1 MHCSGSP
8 LAQPPTRRLTCIFVK
23 SDAVAAEHKSV
34 GQMCDSIEMLWALL
48 RQYVRPYR
56 GLLSVVAVL
65 QVISTLASLY
75 LPTVNAAI
83 IDDGVAKG
91 NLQTIVE
98 LGGVMLAV
106 SALQVVCAVGAV
118 YFGSRAGMGFGHD
131 LRSAIFHHV
140 TGFSAEETA
149 RFGAPSL
156 LTRTTNDV
164 QQIQLLVQ
172 LTCTMLITAPIM
184 SIGGIF
190 MAVHQDAGLSWL
202 LLVSVPVLAVANYW
216 IVSHLLP
223 IFRRMQRLID
233 NINRVMREQLSG
245 IRVIRAF
252 ASEPFERNRFA
263 EANQALSDTALD
275 AGRWQ
280 ALMLPVTTLVINVSS
295 VALIWFGGLRIDA
308 GQMQVGSLIAFL
320 SYFMQILMAVLLATF
335 MLVIFPRASVCAE
348 RISEVLST
356 TPGIASPENPV
367 RPDAVAG
374 EISMDAATFSYPGA
388 DRPVLQDVSL
398 VAKPGTTTAIVGST
412 GSGKS
417 TLVSLICRL
426 YDVTG
431 GSVRIDGIDV
441 RDYDTDQLWSA
452 IGLVPQRGYL
462 FSGTVADNLR
472 YGKADA
478 TDDEM
483 WEALRVAAADDFVHA
498 HADGLAMPVAQ
509 GGINF
514 SGGQRQRLA
523 IARAVIRRPAI
534 YLFDDAFSALDVH
547 TDARVRAALREVS
560 AGSTVIIVSQRIST
574 VAQADQIIVIDDGR
588 VVGIG
593 THETLLVGCP
603 AYAEFADSQSLGA
616 GVGGQR

>member
-1 MHCSGSP
+1 MSRHS
-8 LAQPPTRRLTCIFVK
+8 LV
-23 SDAVAAEHKSV
+23 
-34 GQMCDSIEMLWALL
+34 CDSSGMLWALL

-56 GLLSVVAVL
+56 RLLAVVATL

-91 NLQTIVE
+91 DTGRIIE

-106 SALQVVCAVGAV
+106 TALQVVCAVGAV
-118 YFGSRAGMGFGHD
+118 YFGSRAAMSFGRD
-131 LRSAIFHHV
+131 LRSAIFNHV
-140 TGFSAEETA
+140 TTFSAAETA

-164 QQIQLLVQ
+164 GQVQQLLQ

-190 MAVHQDAGLSWL
+190 MALHQDAGLSWL
-202 LLVSVPVLAVANYW
+202 LLVSVPVLALANYW
-216 IVSHLLP
+216 IIRHLMP

-233 NINRVMREQLSG
+233 GINRVMRDQLSG

-252 ASEPFERNRFA
+252 AREPLERQRFA

-280 ALMLPVTTLVINVSS
+280 ALMLPVTTLVINISS

-308 GQMQVGSLIAFL
+308 GHMLVGSLIAFL
-320 SYFMQILMAVLLATF
+320 AYFMQILMAVLMATF
-335 MLVIFPRASVCAE
+335 MLVMFPRASVCAD
-348 RISEVLST
+348 RITQVLST
-356 TPGIASPENPV
+356 RAEIASPPQPV
-367 RPDAVAG
+367 RLPAIAG
-374 EISMDAATFSYPGA
+374 DITLDGATFSYPGA
-388 DRPVLQDVSL
+388 DRPVLQDVSFT
-398 VAKPGTTTAIVGST
+398 VPRATTTAVVGST

-417 TLVSLICRL
+417 TLLALICRQ
-426 YDVTG
+426 YDVTSG
-431 GSVRIDGIDV
+431 TVRVDETDV
-441 RDYDTDQLWSA
+441 RDLDIEQLWSA

-462 FSGTVADNLR
+462 FSGTVAENLR

-478 TDDEM
+478 TEDDM
-483 WEALRVAAADDFVHA
+483 WEALRVAAADDFVRA
-498 HADGLAMPVAQ
+498 HALGLDMPVAQ
-509 GGINF
+509 GGNNF

-547 TDARVRAALREVS
+547 TDARVRAALRDVS
-560 AGSTVIIVSQRIST
+560 ADATKVIVSQRIST
-574 VAQADQIIVIDDGR
+574 VVEADQVIVVEDGR

-593 THETLLVGCP
+593 THDSLLADCP
-603 AYAEFADSQSLGA
+603 TYAEFAESQSIAA
-616 GVGGQR
+616 GDHR

>member
-1 MHCSGSP
+1 
-8 LAQPPTRRLTCIFVK
+8 
-23 SDAVAAEHKSV
+23 
-34 GQMCDSIEMLWALL
+34 MLRALL

-65 QVISTLASLY
+65 QLISTLASLY

-91 NLQTIVE
+91 DLRTIVE
-98 LGGVMLAV
+98 LGGVMLGV
-106 SALQVVCAVGAV
+106 TGLQVVCAVGAV
-118 YFGSRAGMGFGHD
+118 YFGSRAGTGFGRD
-131 LRSAIFHHV
+131 LRSAIFNHV

-164 QQIQLLVQ
+164 QQIQQLVQ

-202 LLVSVPVLAVANYW
+202 LVVSVPVLAVANYW

-223 IFRRMQRLID
+223 IFRRVQGLID
-233 NINRVMREQLSG
+233 RINRVMREQLSG

-252 ASEPFERNRFA
+252 AREPFERNRFA
-263 EANQALSDTALD
+263 EANQALADAALD

-335 MLVIFPRASVCAE
+335 MLVLLPRASVCAE

-356 TPGIASPENPV
+356 TPAIASPAQPV
-367 RPDAVAG
+367 RPATVVG
-374 EISMDAATFSYPGA
+374 EIRLDAATFSYPGA
-388 DRPVLQDVSL
+388 DRAVLQDVSL
-398 VAKPGTTTAIVGST
+398 TVPAGTTTAIVGST

-426 YDVTG
+426 YDVTA

-441 RDYDTDQLWSA
+441 RDYDTEQLWSA

-462 FSGTVADNLR
+462 FSGTVAENLR

-483 WEALRVAAADDFVHA
+483 WEALRVAAADDFVRA
-498 HADGLAMPVAQ
+498 HADGLNMPVAQ

-523 IARAVIRRPAI
+523 IARAVIRRPAV

-547 TDARVRAALREVS
+547 TDARVRTALSEVS
-560 AGSTVIIVSQRIST
+560 ADSTVVIVSQRIST
-574 VAQADQIIVIDDGR
+574 VAAADQIVVVDDGR
-588 VVGIG
+588 IVGIG
-593 THETLLVGCP
+593 THETLLAECP
-603 AYAEFADSQSLGA
+603 TYAEFADSQSVGA
-616 GVGGQR
+616 AG